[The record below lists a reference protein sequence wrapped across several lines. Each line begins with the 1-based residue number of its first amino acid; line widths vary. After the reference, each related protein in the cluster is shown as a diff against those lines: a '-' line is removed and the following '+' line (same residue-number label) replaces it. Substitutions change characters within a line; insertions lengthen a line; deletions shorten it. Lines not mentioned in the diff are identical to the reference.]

1 MLQFDKFSRILSFS
15 SINFFESQLESVDL
29 APLLSLDLFYHV
41 YLGRKVDNFATTTKQ
56 QDENI
61 SG

>member
-1 MLQFDKFSRILSFS
+1 MLH
-15 SINFFESQLESVDL
+15 LESVAL
-29 APLLSLDLFYHV
+29 APLLSLELFYHV